1 MRKMFQLL
9 SFGFCKIPY
18 KSEIIKNDL
27 SKNNETCRT
36 DSLSDKDSKNIN
48 CVPEYPNFQGK
59 MVGKV
64 RENGPKTGN
73 SFVMSI
79 RKW

>member
-9 SFGFCKIPY
+9 SFGFRKIPY

-27 SKNNETCRT
+27 SKNKESCRT

-48 CVPEYPNFQGK
+48 CVGECPNFQGK
-59 MVGKV
+59 TKILVYLSSYLSLD
-64 RENGPKTGN
+64 T
-73 SFVMSI
+73 
-79 RKW
+79 

>member
-1 MRKMFQLL
+1 MLKRKFEPFCLLCLETMRKMFQLL
-9 SFGFCKIPY
+9 LFGFCKIPY

-48 CVPEYPNFQGK
+48 CVGGMP
-59 MVGKV
+59 
-64 RENGPKTGN
+64 
-73 SFVMSI
+73 
-79 RKW
+79 